1 MEFRAV
7 HFNQLSTIELYEILQ
22 LREAVFHLEQACVY
36 TDLDDKDLEAHHVIG
51 IQDGKIHATS
61 RILAPGI
68 SYDGYASIGRVCTSS
83 IVRTQGY
90 GKALMEKSLTT
101 CIDLYPHNAIKISAQ
116 SYLLDFYSS
125 FGFQAYGEEYFED
138 EIPHKGMI
146 RKNE

>member
-1 MEFRAV
+1 MEFRTI
-7 HFNQLSTIELYEILQ
+7 HFNQLSSIELYEILQ

-36 TDLDDKDLEAHHVIG
+36 TDLDDKDLDAHHVIG
-51 IQDGKIHATS
+51 IQDGKIHATA
-61 RILAPGI
+61 RLLAPGV

-83 IVRTQGY
+83 KVRTKGY
-90 GKALMEKSLTT
+90 GRALMVKSIST
-101 CIDLYPHNAIKISAQ
+101 CMERYPHTAIKISAQ

-146 RKNE
+146 LKNG